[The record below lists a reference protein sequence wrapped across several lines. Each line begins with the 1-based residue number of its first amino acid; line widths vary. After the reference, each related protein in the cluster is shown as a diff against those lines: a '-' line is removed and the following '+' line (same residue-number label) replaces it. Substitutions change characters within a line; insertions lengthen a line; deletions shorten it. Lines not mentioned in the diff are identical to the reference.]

1 MPITPGQ
8 ISETTNF
15 LTAVGGSICGG
26 GAVVI
31 MARALLKRFL
41 ADLKDLK
48 AGQDAINAEM
58 ARRKDSIE
66 KELKLFVLK
75 NDCNKDQSACS
86 QNIGRTLDEIKS
98 MIVRL
103 DERIFDLVKKE
114 GTDRR
119 ERDTPWGVNK

>member
-48 AGQDAINAEM
+48 ARQDVLEAELKTCVKESDCSKDQDA
-58 ARRKDSIE
+58 
-66 KELKLFVLK
+66 
-75 NDCNKDQSACS
+75 CS
-86 QNIGRTLDEIKS
+86 RNIGRTLDEIKS
-98 MIVRL
+98 MIKTL
-103 DERIFDLVKKE
+103 DERIFDLVKKG

-119 ERDTPWGVNK
+119 ERDIEWPGK